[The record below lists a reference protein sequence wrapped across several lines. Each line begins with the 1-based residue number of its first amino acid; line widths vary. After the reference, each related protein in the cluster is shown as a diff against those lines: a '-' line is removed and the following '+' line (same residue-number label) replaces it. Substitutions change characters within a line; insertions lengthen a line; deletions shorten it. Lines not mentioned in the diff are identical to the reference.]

1 MKFNKKTKL
10 IQLIHIG
17 KSKLGLDDELYREV
31 LENTTG
37 KNSSKAMT
45 VEQLEAVLDR
55 MKQLG
60 FDIESK
66 SKAGVKNLADDEQ
79 SKLIRHLWL
88 ELYNAGEVRN
98 NSEKAL
104 AKFVENKVNVSALQF
119 LSSHHADMIIKH
131 LRQWCKRCGIERKT
145 PEQKISVS

>member
-1 MKFNKKTKL
+1 MKFNQKIKL
-10 IQLIHIG
+10 IQLIHVG

-31 LENTTG
+31 LESTTG
-37 KNSSKAMT
+37 KTSSKEMT
-45 VEQLEAVLDR
+45 IAQLNAVLDR

-66 SKAGVKNLADDEQ
+66 GKTGVKNLADDAQ

-104 AKFVENKVNVSALQF
+104 AKFVENKVHVSALQF
-119 LSSHHADMIIKH
+119 LSSENADMIINH
-131 LRQWCKRCGIERKT
+131 LRQWCKRCNIERKE
-145 PEQKISVS
+145 PNSAKAVS

>member
-10 IQLIHIG
+10 IQLIHVG
-17 KSKLGLDDELYREV
+17 KKQLGLDDDLYREV
-31 LENTTG
+31 LESTTG
-37 KNSSKAMT
+37 KNSSKLLT

-60 FDIESK
+60 FTIESK
-66 SKAGVKNLADDEQ
+66 DKAGVKKLADDAQ

-98 NSEKAL
+98 GSEKAL
-104 AKFVENKVNVSALQF
+104 AKFIENKVKVIVNEKPLEAGVDPYNKLIDTQSDDNRMKL
-119 LSSHHADMIIKH
+119 
-131 LRQWCKRCGIERKT
+131 
-145 PEQKISVS
+145 

>member
-1 MKFNKKTKL
+1 MKFNKKIKL
-10 IQLIHIG
+10 IQLIHVG

-31 LENTTG
+31 LESTTG
-37 KNSSKAMT
+37 KTSSKEMT
-45 VEQLEAVLDR
+45 IAQLNAVLDR
-55 MKQLG
+55 LKQLG

-66 SKAGVKNLADDEQ
+66 GKTGVKKLADDAQ

-104 AKFVENKVNVSALQF
+104 AKFVENKVHVSALQF
-119 LSSHHADMIIKH
+119 LSSEHADMIINH
-131 LRQWCKRCGIERKT
+131 LRQWCKRCNIERKEPNSST
-145 PEQKISVS
+145 AVS

>member
-10 IQLIHIG
+10 IQLIHVG
-17 KSKLGLDDELYREV
+17 KNKLGLDDDLYREV
-31 LENTTG
+31 LESTTG
-37 KNSSKAMT
+37 KTSSKVMT
-45 VEQLEAVLDR
+45 VAQLEAVLDR

-66 SKAGVKNLADDEQ
+66 NKAGVKNLADDAQ

-104 AKFVENKVNVSALQF
+104 AKFVENKVHVSALQF
-119 LSSHHADMIIKH
+119 LNSDHADMIITH
-131 LRQWCKRCGIERKT
+131 LRQWCKRCGIERK
-145 PEQKISVS
+145 EQIG

>member
-1 MKFNKKTKL
+1 MKFNKKLKL

-31 LENTTG
+31 LESTTG
-37 KNSSKAMT
+37 KTSSKVMT
-45 VEQLEAVLDR
+45 VAQLEAVLDR

-66 SKAGVKNLADDEQ
+66 NKAGVKNLADDAQ

-88 ELYNAGEVRN
+88 RLHEAGQVRN
-98 NSEKAL
+98 SSELAL
-104 AKFVENKVNVSALQF
+104 AKFVENKVGVSALQF
-119 LSSHHADMIIKH
+119 LSSDHADMIITH
-131 LRQWCKRCGIERKT
+131 LRQWCKRCKIERIEPT
-145 PEQKISVS
+145 T